1 MELRG
6 TTVGHPNTW
15 GFFGGKAE
23 KGETP
28 LQNVRR
34 ELREETGKQFV
45 DFDHES
51 ERVPSRIWYF
61 IKIVEREFTPVL
73 SDESSAFRWCDR
85 FPVPLHP
92 MVQLYLPSFVAF
104 LRKARNACAS

>member
-15 GFFGGKAE
+15 GFFGGKAD
-23 KGETP
+23 KKETP
-28 LQNVRR
+28 LQNIRR

-45 DFDHES
+45 DFDHVS
-51 ERVPSRIWYF
+51 EMVPDRIWYF
-61 IKIVEREFTPVL
+61 IKLVDYEFAPVL
-73 SDESSAFRWCDR
+73 SDESSAFQWCDE

-92 MVQLYLPSFVAF
+92 MVQLFSPNFVAF
-104 LRKARNACAS
+104 LRKARES